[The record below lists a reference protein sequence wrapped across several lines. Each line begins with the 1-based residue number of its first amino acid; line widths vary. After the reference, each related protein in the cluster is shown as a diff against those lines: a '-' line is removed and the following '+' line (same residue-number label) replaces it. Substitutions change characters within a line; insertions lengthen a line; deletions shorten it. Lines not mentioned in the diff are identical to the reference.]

1 MDYKKIFHIASL
13 LISSPAKAWEEIRA
27 QGRGDVTFNYVYPL
41 IGLAALS
48 VFIGALIDRG
58 WDGPDGYQY
67 AMARCCTVVVTFF
80 GGFFLSAYIINAI
93 CKRFYNM
100 ADDMPLCYKLA
111 GYSLTVPMLLQV
123 VTGLLPDF
131 YIIAVALQFYIIY
144 IVWAGSNVLMQ
155 VQENN
160 RLSFTIVVSVI
171 LMVCPALLGRLF
183 DVLEASM

>member
-1 MDYKKIFHIASL
+1 MDYKKIFHIVSL

-27 QGRGDVTFNYVYPL
+27 QGRSDVTFNYVYPL

-80 GGFFLSAYIINAI
+80 GGFFLSAYIVNAVG
-93 CKRFYNM
+93 KRFYGM
-100 ADDMPLCYKLA
+100 ADDMPLCLKLV

-123 VTGLLPDF
+123 VLGLLPDF
-131 YIIAVALQFYIIY
+131 YIISLVLRFYIVY
-144 IVWAGSNVLMQ
+144 IVWTGSIAMTQ
-155 VQENN
+155 IPENK
-160 RLSFTIVVSVI
+160 RLSFTLVVSLI
-171 LMVCPALLGRLF
+171 LMVCPSLLGSLF
-183 DVLEASM
+183 ETLETSM